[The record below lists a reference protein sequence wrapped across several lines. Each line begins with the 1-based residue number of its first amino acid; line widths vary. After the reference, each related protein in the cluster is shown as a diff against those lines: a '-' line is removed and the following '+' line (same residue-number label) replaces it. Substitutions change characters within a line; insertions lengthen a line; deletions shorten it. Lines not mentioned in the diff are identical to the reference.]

1 MVYLSEKSS
10 SLMKSLSER
19 VELATQFNL
28 SHSRLDSENYQ
39 IMNYGVG
46 GLIDAHQD
54 SAGYQE
60 SPEEL
65 DHTVEAVQHGGLRTM
80 TWMIYVSRVE
90 AGGRT
95 VFTGN
100 NLAVSPERGSALFW
114 LNHRS
119 DGRADTRTYHT
130 GCPVLRGNKWIANKW
145 VKWHGSMWAYPCSP
159 VRGQHYRQFNNE
171 GRRF

>member
-1 MVYLSEKSS
+1 
-10 SLMKSLSER
+10 
-19 VELATQFNL
+19 
-28 SHSRLDSENYQ
+28 
-39 IMNYGVG
+39 MNYGVG

-54 SAGYQE
+54 SAGYRE
-60 SPEEL
+60 RPE
-65 DHTVEAVQHGGLRTM
+65 DVDNTVEAVKHGGLRTM
-80 TWMIYVSRVE
+80 AWMIYLTEVA

-119 DGRADTRTYHT
+119 DGRGDLRTYHT

-145 VKWHGSMWAYPCSP
+145 VKWHGSMWSYPCSRT
-159 VRGQHYRQFNNE
+159 RGKHYRHFNNE
-171 GRRF
+171 ARRF